1 MILEQDQDGG
11 REGDPHLL
19 PQYIKKKKKS
29 PCGMIHTEHLLKAG
43 RSQTSK
49 KGNETSK

>member
-1 MILEQDQDGG
+1 MVEEKVTLTFS
-11 REGDPHLL
+11 HNTL
-19 PQYIKKKKKS
+19 KKKKS
-29 PCGMIHTEHLLKAG
+29 ACGMIHTEHLLKAG